1 MGDRRYISYGRQ
13 WIDDD
18 DVAAV
23 TAVLRGD
30 WLTTGPV
37 TEQFEQALAEYCDT
51 QHAVAVSS
59 GTAALHAAYAS
70 LDLGENDEIVTSP
83 LTFAATA
90 TTALHL
96 GATITFADIDEQ
108 SGNIAPEAIGSA
120 VSDKTKLVVAV
131 DYAGHPADY
140 DAINAITDP
149 ARIKT
154 VADAAHSLGGRYK
167 GRPVGRLADANA
179 ISFHPVKAITTAEGG
194 AVITND
200 GTIARRTKRFRNH
213 GIVRDQ
219 TELTDPGETWYY
231 EIQELGLNYRMPD
244 VLCALGLSQIAKLD
258 RFIAR
263 RREIAARYT
272 RELES
277 ISELELPVELDSVE
291 SAWHLYVVRVRDA
304 ARRDVLFRRLQADG
318 LGVQLHYFPVYLHP
332 IFRELGYSAG
342 LCPVAEQ
349 FAARAISI
357 PIFPRMTDDDV
368 ERVIELVRRAAGE
381 LL

>member
-1 MGDRRYISYGRQ
+1 MDDRRYISYGRQ

-18 DVAAV
+18 DIDAV

-51 QHAVAVSS
+51 RHAVAVSS

-70 LDLGENDEIVTSP
+70 LDLAENDEIVTSP

-96 GATITFADIDEQ
+96 GAKVKFADIDERT
-108 SGNIAPEAIGSA
+108 GNMTPEAIAGAISN
-120 VSDKTKLVVAV
+120 KTKLIVAV
-131 DYAGHPADY
+131 DYAGHAADY
-140 DAINAITDP
+140 DAIKAIANSADI
-149 ARIKT
+149 RT
-154 VADAAHSLGGRYK
+154 VADAAHSLGGRYRGK
-167 GRPVGRLADANA
+167 PVGRLADANA

-194 AVITND
+194 AVITDDN
-200 GTIARRTKRFRNH
+200 TIARRTKRFRNH
-213 GIVRDQ
+213 GIVRDRS
-219 TELTDPGETWYY
+219 ELTNPGESWYY
-231 EIQELGLNYRMPD
+231 EIQELGLNYRLPD

-272 RELES
+272 RELGT

-291 SAWHLYVVRVRDA
+291 SAWHLYVVRVRESS
-304 ARRDVLFRRLQADG
+304 RRDELFRRLQDDG
-318 LGVQLHYFPVYLHP
+318 LGVQLHYIPVYLHP
-332 IFRELGYSAG
+332 VFRELGYSAG

-349 FAARAISI
+349 FAASAISI

-368 ERVIELVRRAAGE
+368 ERVVEIVLRAAGE